1 MTKSISVWAFRPDRP
16 LSEVFRLA
24 REHGFPA
31 VEVAVA
37 ETGELSLQSTEN
49 DCARIREQA
58 EHAGVTLSSLASG
71 LGWRYPLTAPD
82 PGIARQGIDAAAQ
95 SLRIARWLGVDAL
108 LVVPGGVG
116 ADFIENFAG
125 APYDVAY
132 DNALRALNELKAV
145 AEETRVHLGIENV
158 WNRFLLSPL
167 ELRDLLDRVGS
178 PYVGSYFDVGNV
190 VVTGHPEQ
198 WVRILGRRIVRVHFK
213 DFKRAVGTL
222 DGFCDLLEGDVDY
235 PAVMRAL
242 REIGYDGFVTSE
254 FFDCEADLPKISAA
268 MDRILAM

>member
-16 LSEVFRLA
+16 LSEVFALA
-24 REHGFPA
+24 RDHGFAA

-37 ETGELSLQSTEN
+37 ETGELNLHSTPD

-58 EHAGVTLSSLASG
+58 EQAGVSLSSLASG
-71 LGWRYPLTAPD
+71 LGWRYPMTAVD
-82 PGIARQGIDAAAQ
+82 DALARKGREATAQ
-95 SLRIARWLGVDAL
+95 SLRIAGWLGVDAL

-116 ADFIENFAG
+116 ADFIESFPAT
-125 APYDVAY
+125 PYDTAY
-132 DNALRALNELKAV
+132 DNALRALGELKSV
-145 AEETRVHLGIENV
+145 AEETRVHLGVENV

-167 ELRDLLDRVGS
+167 ELRDFLDKVGS

-198 WVRILGRRIVRVHFK
+198 WIRILGQRIVRVHFK

-222 DGFCDLLEGDVDY
+222 DGFCGLLDGDVDY
-235 PAVMRAL
+235 AAVMNAL
-242 REIGYDGFVTSE
+242 RDIGYDGFVTSE
-254 FFDCEADLPKISAA
+254 FFNCEADLPKISQA
-268 MDRILAM
+268 MDKILAM